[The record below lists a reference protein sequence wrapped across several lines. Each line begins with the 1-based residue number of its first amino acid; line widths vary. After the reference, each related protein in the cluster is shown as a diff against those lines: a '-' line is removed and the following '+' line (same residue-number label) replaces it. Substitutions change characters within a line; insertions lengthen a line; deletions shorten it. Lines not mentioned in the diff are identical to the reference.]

1 MSLKMF
7 SEDSKFIAQTNR
19 DVFAIRISRDNESIN
34 YFLSD
39 TEVRELKALCEYHL
53 NKGGNE

>member
-19 DVFAIRISRDNESIN
+19 DVFAIRISRENESIN

-39 TEVRELKALCEYHL
+39 TEVKELKALCEYHL
-53 NKGGNE
+53 QKGSD

>member
-19 DVFAIRISRDNESIN
+19 DVFAIRISRENESIN

-53 NKGGNE
+53 QKGSE

>member
-19 DVFAIRISRDNESIN
+19 DVFAIRISRENESIN

-39 TEVRELKALCEYHL
+39 TEVKELKALCEYHL
-53 NKGGNE
+53 QKERE